1 MFTIDEMLSKKNQ
14 KLALLHFKGKGG
26 EGRGIDQVRLSE
38 LENYWDLN
46 KERIIKEIK
55 EERYEPGPVK
65 IMEVYNKSPKKR

>member
-46 KERIIKEIK
+46 KERIIKL
-55 EERYEPGPVK
+55 
-65 IMEVYNKSPKKR
+65 